1 MKAYGLPRI
10 AYLEYPD
17 VGDIQEFGLKS
28 SVGHLRGKGG
38 DIKSYFRNSAVKRS
52 VRRRHKRAARREGKN
67 FDFE

>member
-1 MKAYGLPRI
+1 
-10 AYLEYPD
+10 
-17 VGDIQEFGLKS
+17 
-28 SVGHLRGKGG
+28 VGHLRGKGG